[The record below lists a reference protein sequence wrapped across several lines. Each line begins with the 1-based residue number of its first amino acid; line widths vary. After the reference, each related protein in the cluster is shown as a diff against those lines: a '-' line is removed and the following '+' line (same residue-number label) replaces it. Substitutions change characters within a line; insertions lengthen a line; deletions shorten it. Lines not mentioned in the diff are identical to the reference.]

1 MDSADEASPVPAS
14 LRDPKGKRRAAT
26 DDAGLRTASRSRL
39 PSGAV
44 LDLDADDAD
53 ESGRR
58 RDVSSGAGALLLD
71 RLDLTADDAG
81 APTGTDALADDPAFA
96 SPPPSPPPSGRSQP
110 TATMT
115 TNGRTLPKPKRATA
129 EPASSTSSRPALTL
143 RDQEKVIDEVKKDN
157 FSLKL
162 KVRAAAIPSPLRSQI
177 FFLEERLAKLAPD
190 QIDAALRENIELK
203 VEFQTLQQELKKHK
217 RMCLKLERAL
227 DAVQKDKE
235 AAVAASDAGTSTSG
249 EAHRLREE
257 RDRLREELRKRDAA
271 PASAWDAEDQ
281 RAEIARLRD
290 ELQAEREAREQLLS
304 GRHGGTAASSAG
316 STDDVDRLQRRI
328 RELREDNASLS
339 SQLGAQ
345 ATLLASRD
353 AEKEQLL
360 DELDAV
366 RQDVGEL
373 EAELAARGGAGPLA
387 PDAARLED
395 ELNQLRDRLSSE
407 MLENERKE
415 QELQELVAD
424 ADNRE
429 AELVAEVDRLKQS
442 LVQCDE
448 VRCRGWQRH

>member
-1 MDSADEASPVPAS
+1 M
-14 LRDPKGKRRAAT
+14 
-26 DDAGLRTASRSRL
+26 
-39 PSGAV
+39 
-44 LDLDADDAD
+44 
-53 ESGRR
+53 
-58 RDVSSGAGALLLD
+58 
-71 RLDLTADDAG
+71 
-81 APTGTDALADDPAFA
+81 
-96 SPPPSPPPSGRSQP
+96 
-110 TATMT
+110 
-115 TNGRTLPKPKRATA
+115 
-129 EPASSTSSRPALTL
+129 
-143 RDQEKVIDEVKKDN
+143 
-157 FSLKL
+157 
-162 KVRAAAIPSPLRSQI
+162 
-177 FFLEERLAKLAPD
+177 
-190 QIDAALRENIELK
+190 RENIELK